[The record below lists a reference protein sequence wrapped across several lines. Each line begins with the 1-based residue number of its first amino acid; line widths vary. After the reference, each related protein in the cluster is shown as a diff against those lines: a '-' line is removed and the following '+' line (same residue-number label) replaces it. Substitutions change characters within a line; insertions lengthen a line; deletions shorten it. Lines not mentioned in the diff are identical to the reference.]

1 MLAAAEER
9 IRIRG
14 GPPGSWLQIE
24 LEARAVQETLD
35 ENYSATGEPMTIN
48 PELLDF
54 CIDIGEA
61 IVP

>member
-1 MLAAAEER
+1 M
-9 IRIRG
+9 
-14 GPPGSWLQIE
+14 

-35 ENYSATGEPMTIN
+35 ENYSATGEPMTNN

-61 IVP
+61 IVPPRLTQKKAPP

>member
-1 MLAAAEER
+1 MLGGLPAAFRVRE
-9 IRIRG
+9 G
-14 GPPGSWLQIE
+14 
-24 LEARAVQETLD
+24 TLD
-35 ENYSATGEPMTIN
+35 ENYSATGEPMTNN